1 MSKNI
6 LIVEDDLDIAENLK
20 ALLSLEGYSSEISKD
35 GLEALNRLR
44 DGSPRPSLIL
54 LDLMMP
60 VMDGF
65 QFYREQ
71 QSDPTI
77 ANIPV
82 VVMTAGGNVETKVQ
96 KMGIQAYFRKP
107 LDVDKLFATIER
119 LVSVN
124 A

>member
-20 ALLSLEGYSSEISKD
+20 ALLTLEGYSSDISKD
-35 GLEALNRLR
+35 GLDALNRLR

-77 ANIPV
+77 AGIPV
-82 VVMTAGGNVETKVQ
+82 VVMTAGGNVEAKVQ

-119 LVSVN
+119 LVS

>member
-35 GLEALNRLR
+35 GLDALNRLR

-77 ANIPV
+77 AGIPV
-82 VVMTAGGNVETKVQ
+82 VVMTAGGNVEAKVQ

-119 LVSVN
+119 LLE

>member
-20 ALLSLEGYSSEISKD
+20 TLLSLEGYSSEISKD
-35 GLEALNRLR
+35 GLDALNRLR

-77 ANIPV
+77 AGIPV
-82 VVMTAGGNVETKVQ
+82 VVMTAGGNVEAKVQ

-119 LVSVN
+119 LLE

>member
-20 ALLSLEGYSSEISKD
+20 SLLALEGYSSEISKD

-44 DGSPRPSLIL
+44 DGSPRPNLIL

-71 QSDPTI
+71 QADPTL
-77 ANIPV
+77 AGIPV
-82 VVMTAGGNVETKVQ
+82 VVMTAGGNVEAKVQ
-96 KMGIQAYFRKP
+96 QMGIEAYFRKP
-107 LDVDKLFATIER
+107 IDVDKLFSTIER
-119 LVSVN
+119 LVN

>member
-1 MSKNI
+1 MSYKNI

-20 ALLSLEGYSSEISKD
+20 ALLSLEGYNSEISRD
-35 GLEALNRLR
+35 GLEALNKLHD
-44 DGSPRPSLIL
+44 DGPRPSLIL

-71 QSDPTI
+71 QADSTI
-77 ANIPV
+77 AGIPV
-82 VVMTAGGNVETKVQ
+82 VVMTAGGNVEAKVQ

-107 LDVDKLFATIER
+107 IDVDKLFMTIQH
-119 LVSVN
+119 LVNV
-124 A
+124 